1 MSVVSPFG
9 LLLTAW
15 ERLNPGN
22 GAARSEIASL
32 LGLTAA
38 PVTATEQRPREKV
51 LEPSPVGLENEQE
64 SRPHEDRKPTRSE
77 VVANWIP
84 AEEDANDTPLL
95 GSESLDLSRPLQ
107 PLPPKP
113 LLLNPKW
120 VRGIFSSQLS
130 TTVAS
135 RELDIAA
142 CLRHEVKNLPY
153 RRVPFRPVQTM
164 SAGVRCYVDA
174 GAPFEMLFED
184 RRQVIQGLRSLAGFE
199 RVTVRSFETVP
210 DAMDIPVRDAPE
222 LAAENSPVLL
232 ITDFG
237 HYSVPGRRW
246 ASLDA
251 WEEYIERERSRGTT
265 RVVALTPLD
274 SADWPAALRARIEFL
289 AWDWQT
295 AARTARRRDT

>member
-15 ERLNPGN
+15 ERLNPAN
-22 GAARSEIASL
+22 GAVRSEIASL

-38 PVTATEQRPREKV
+38 PVITTKQKQGGTLRDPPPGGPGSQPETRP
-51 LEPSPVGLENEQE
+51 LEN
-64 SRPHEDRKPTRSE
+64 PKRSE

-84 AEEDANDTPLL
+84 VEQDANDTPHL

-153 RRVPFRPVQTM
+153 RRVLFRPGPNM

-222 LAAENSPVLL
+222 LAAENSPVFL

-246 ASLDA
+246 ASLDE
-251 WEEYIERERSRGTT
+251 WEAYVEREQSRGTT
-265 RVVALTPLD
+265 RLVALTPLD
-274 SADWPAALRARIEFL
+274 PADWPATLRARIEFL

>member
-15 ERLNPGN
+15 ERLDPAD
-22 GAARSEIASL
+22 GAVRSEIASL

-38 PVTATEQRPREKV
+38 PVARP
-51 LEPSPVGLENEQE
+51 EQE
-64 SRPHEDRKPTRSE
+64 LRDKSPETSLVDSDNEPEPPPPEDRKRSE
-77 VVANWIP
+77 VWTSWIP
-84 AEEDANDTPLL
+84 AEQDANDTPPL

-164 SAGVRCYVDA
+164 SAG
-174 GAPFEMLFED
+174 
-184 RRQVIQGLRSLAGFE
+184 
-199 RVTVRSFETVP
+199 
-210 DAMDIPVRDAPE
+210 
-222 LAAENSPVLL
+222 
-232 ITDFG
+232 
-237 HYSVPGRRW
+237 
-246 ASLDA
+246 
-251 WEEYIERERSRGTT
+251 
-265 RVVALTPLD
+265 
-274 SADWPAALRARIEFL
+274 
-289 AWDWQT
+289 
-295 AARTARRRDT
+295 